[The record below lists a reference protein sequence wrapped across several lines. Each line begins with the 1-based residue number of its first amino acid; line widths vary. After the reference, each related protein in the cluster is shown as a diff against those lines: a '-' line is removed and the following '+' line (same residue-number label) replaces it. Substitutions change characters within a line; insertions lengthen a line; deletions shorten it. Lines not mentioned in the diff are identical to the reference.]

1 MHRHGVAAG
10 RSRLPARARPVPVDG
25 LTRVSLRGTLT
36 SDQAWDRKRCQGL
49 LVPGVDCRLV
59 DEAGHDVPWD
69 GVSQGEVLLR
79 GPWIIERYHKLEED
93 TGRFLDGY
101 WRSGDVGTIDSYGY
115 LKLTDR
121 LKDVIKSGGEWIS
134 SIEMEN
140 AITAHPRIKEAAVIG
155 AWHPRWQ
162 ERPVVWPSPTTAGRS
177 RSREIHQLLSGA
189 FATRQL
195 PDTVIYID
203 ALPRTSVA
211 GRPFVASLA
220 VSMSASSHTSAAAS
234 ECSRM

>member
-49 LVPGVDCRLV
+49 LVSGVDCRVV
-59 DEAGHDVPWD
+59 DPSGRDVPCD
-69 GVSQGEVLLR
+69 GVSQGEVLR

-211 GRPFVASLA
+211 RRWRLPSLI
-220 VSMSASSHTSAAAS
+220 SSK
-234 ECSRM
+234 R